1 MQIVAAPVG
10 EGRGGGDG
18 NGAEDTG
25 ANSTCKKF
33 FLGMAR
39 LWRRWKY
46 LKEWG
51 KNPHP
56 LSP

>member
-1 MQIVAAPVG
+1 MQVVAAPVG

-25 ANSTCKKF
+25 TNSTCKSLLWEWQGCEKEIF
-33 FLGMAR
+33 KGMG
-39 LWRRWKY
+39 
-46 LKEWG
+46 E
-51 KNPHP
+51 NPHP